1 MSRKTGKQT
10 KIEIELGTEFYPMS
24 LLSTVSSP
32 VADVGKKFLTSAE
45 YISDQENLQPV
56 IRLDGVLTGF
66 TITAS
71 TSNNTVDISNGTA
84 NVQGVGVTVS
94 GTSVSG
100 LLRPTSNGNIR
111 INAITVDNAGSFT
124 VTAGTEGTP
133 GGARGAAG
141 GLPFYPV
148 NEVLVGLIT
157 MSYYDGSESGA
168 DVVDSD
174 EINSE
179 TKERADIPSAKI
191 IYHDGSKT
199 ETDPQN
205 VGVIEFATA
214 LPLIHAASASGPGT
228 ARRNVYCQYH
238 EALFEEMPDC
248 YDWNFSSATEAI
260 ASRAYQDEGEEKA
273 IGIKSWS
280 NSGNAYYTKFDDVW
294 YTLDGTKRWFRQYSD
309 VDGTDFTTGRG
320 IVSVSRNA
328 PVGDTLNASV
338 SFEGSGELYVKS

>member
-32 VADVGKKFLTSAE
+32 VSDVGKKYLTNAE

-56 IRLDGVLTGF
+56 IRLDGVLSGF

-71 TSNNTVDISNGTA
+71 TNDNEVDISAGTA
-84 NVQGVGVTVS
+84 YVQGLEVS
-94 GTSVSG
+94 VAATSVDS
-100 LLRPTSNGNIR
+100 LLRPTTSGNIR
-111 INAITVDNAGSFT
+111 INAITVNSTGTYT
-124 VTAGTEGTP
+124 VTAGVEGTP
-133 GGARGAAG
+133 GGDRGAAG
-141 GLPFYPV
+141 GMPFYPV

-179 TKERADIPSAKI
+179 VKERADIPSVQI
-191 IYHDGSKT
+191 IYHDGSGS
-199 ETDPQN
+199 DPQEI
-205 VGVIEFATA
+205 GVIKFASA
-214 LPLIHAASASGPGT
+214 LPLIHAATATGPGT
-228 ARRNVYCQYH
+228 ARRNVYAQYH
-238 EALFEEMPDC
+238 DAIFEEMPDC
-248 YDWNFSSATEAI
+248 YDWNFSAATEAI
-260 ASRAYQDEGEEKA
+260 VSRAYQDEGEEKA

-294 YTLDGTKRWFRQYSD
+294 STLDGTKRWFRQYSD

-320 IVSVSRNA
+320 IISVSRNA
-328 PVGDTLNASV
+328 PVGDTLNAAI